1 MLKRKQLTNIIS
13 ICIEVG
19 FLKKTKKKLINFIE
33 ERPKYEGAISTEFY
47 LGFPSIKF
55 EDGNFE
61 LLTEIISDVKSLTYR
76 SDGKFFKNS

>member
-1 MLKRKQLTNIIS
+1 MR
-13 ICIEVG
+13 E
-19 FLKKTKKKLINFIE
+19 
-33 ERPKYEGAISTEFY
+33 AISTEFS
-47 LGFPSIKF
+47 LGLYSIKF